1 MESFTIICSILGA
14 IASIIAILTFR
25 NDHSKKPNE
34 EREFFVAQFQ
44 STRSLSLSVSKKMEE
59 YCKKNNAY
67 DKFIFEDITF
77 SQYIKLLKHSQE
89 SDLSED
95 LLKKT
100 IELPLTT
107 PMINSM
113 VKSLENQFN
122 ELLKVDSWI
131 NGKIL

>member
-14 IASIIAILTFR
+14 IASIITILTFR

-34 EREFFVAQFQ
+34 EREFFIAQFQ
-44 STRSLSLSVSKKMEE
+44 STRSLSLSVLKKMEE

-100 IELPLTT
+100 IEFPLTT

>member
-1 MESFTIICSILGA
+1 
-14 IASIIAILTFR
+14 
-25 NDHSKKPNE
+25 
-34 EREFFVAQFQ
+34 
-44 STRSLSLSVSKKMEE
+44 MEE

-100 IELPLTT
+100 IEFPLTT